1 MEPEFSMLNTKSLFG
16 DLCFRA
22 GLKTISERRS
32 MLIVGNGRL
41 ITRDQN
47 NPFIE
52 NGAVCIEGTQIKAV
66 GTTAELQKQYPQAAF
81 IDAHKGC
88 IMPAFINTHHHIYSA
103 FARGIALNNYSPK
116 NFLDILDGLWWTLD
130 NNLLL
135 EDTKYSAYTT
145 LIDCIKN
152 GVTTVF
158 DHHASYGQTKGSLFT
173 IAEVAQ
179 ELGLRVN
186 LCYEVS
192 DRNGEQKM
200 KEAVAENADFIRAC
214 QKDKNPMQAA
224 MMGLHASFTLSD
236 KTLEYCAENLPAGTG
251 YHIHVAEG
259 LDDVFD
265 AVRKYGKR
273 VIHRLHDFNILG
285 DKTFTVHCIHINPQ
299 EMELIQASNTMVVH
313 NPESNMGNAVGCPP
327 VLELFKRGILIGL
340 GTDGYTSDMTESYKV
355 ANILHKHNTCDATA
369 AWTEI
374 PEMLFT
380 NNAKIANR
388 YFDDELGVLKAG
400 ASADVIVT
408 DYNPLTPLHAGNVNG
423 HILFGMTGKHTVTT
437 IAAGK
442 VLMKDRNLLVADEET
457 VFAKAR
463 EVSGALWKRING

>member
-1 MEPEFSMLNTKSLFG
+1 MVL
-16 DLCFRA
+16 
-22 GLKTISERRS
+22 
-32 MLIVGNGRL
+32 VGNGML
-41 ITRDQN
+41 ITRDPN
-47 NPFIE
+47 KPFIE
-52 NGAVCIEGTQIKAV
+52 NGCVCIEGSSIKEV
-66 GTTAELQKQYPQAAF
+66 GADAELRAKYPAAEY
-81 IDAHKGC
+81 IDAKKRC

-103 FARGIALNNYSPK
+103 FARGIALKNYNPQ
-116 NFLDILDGLWWTLD
+116 NFLDILEGMWWHLD

-158 DHHASYGQTKGSLFT
+158 DHHASYGETTGSLFT
-173 IAEVAQ
+173 LADVAE

-192 DRNGEQKM
+192 DRNGEAEM
-200 KEAVAENADFIRAC
+200 KKAVAENADFIRAC
-214 QKDKNPMQAA
+214 QKKKNSKQTA
-224 MMGLHASFTLSD
+224 MMGLHAAFTLSD
-236 KTLEYCAENLPAGTG
+236 KTLEYCASQLPAGAG

-259 LDDVFD
+259 MSDVFD
-265 AVRKYGKR
+265 SLQKHGKR
-273 VIHRLHDFNILG
+273 VVQRLYDFDILG
-285 DKTFTVHCIHINPQ
+285 KNTFAVHCIHINPL
-299 EMELIQASNTMVVH
+299 EMDLLKETDTIVVH

-327 VLELFKRGILIGL
+327 VLEIFKRGILIGL
-340 GTDGYTSDMTESYKV
+340 GTDGYTSDMLESYKV

-380 NNAKIANR
+380 NNAKIAAR
-388 YFDDELGVLKAG
+388 YFDGELGVLKAG
-400 ASADVIVT
+400 ANADVIVT
-408 DYNPLTPLHAGNVNG
+408 DYDPLTPLHAGNANG
-423 HILFGMTGKHTVTT
+423 HILFGMNGRSVVTT

-442 VLMKDRNLLVADEET
+442 VLMKDRVVTVADEEA

-463 EVSGALWKRING
+463 EVSAALWKRL